1 MSKHCIKHKGFTLI
15 ELLVVVAIIG
25 VLAAVGVVAFN
36 GFLKNSKISATKSNC
51 SEINKIIL
59 SEIVACNAG
68 MKTNFLNHSTTY
80 CPLNSSTNMFT
91 GGNINY
97 TQHERV
103 SSNAQFAI
111 ESWKHSSGFNF
122 KNPYQPEVTAI
133 LNSASYELDIFI
145 GYCQITTFGPKK
157 LLSQVCWDYPCSD
170 SNNRFQTTI
179 DVE

>member
-1 MSKHCIKHKGFTLI
+1 MKQKGFTLI

-36 GFLKNSKISATKSNC
+36 GFIKNSKISSTKSNC
-51 SEINKIIL
+51 SEINKFISLEIL
-59 SEIVACNAG
+59 ACNTG
-68 MKTNFLNHSTTY
+68 MKENFLNHSTTY
-80 CPLNSSTNMFT
+80 CPLNSSRNMFT
-91 GGNINY
+91 GGNVNY

-111 ESWKHSSGFNF
+111 EAWKNSSEFNF

-133 LNSASYELDIFI
+133 SNSANYESDIFI

-157 LLSQVCWDYPCSD
+157 LLSQVCWNYPCSD
-170 SNNRFQTTI
+170 SNNRSQTII